1 MVYLVY
7 AASALLG
14 TAFVWLALKAFGVSN
29 IKYVEAKA
37 VESDA
42 VETSEDIQ
50 GKKIITYS
58 KSQTIVILVL
68 FALVSFLVAL
78 ATGKNTIAVEMS
90 PRLIIG
96 YIKLFSVFVIIA
108 ASAFID
114 FKKRIIP
121 NKLVLVGLAFRA
133 ILYLCEFVWCR
144 DIIVEIVKS
153 DLTGFFIGFGILFV
167 AGLVS
172 RGAVGFGDAK
182 LFAVIGLT
190 ASSLATF
197 GTLLFSLIA
206 SSVCGIFLLIKY
218 RDRKRTF
225 PFAPFILIG
234 YSIVIFMGNF

>member
-14 TAFVWLALKAFGVSN
+14 TILVWLALKAFGVSG
-29 IKYVEAKA
+29 IRYVEA
-37 VESDA
+37 DA
-42 VETSEDIQ
+42 VETSEEI
-50 GKKIITYS
+50 KEEEKIIPYS
-58 KSQTIVILVL
+58 KFQTIVILVL
-68 FALVSFLVAL
+68 FAIVSFLVAL

-108 ASAFID
+108 SSAFID

-121 NKLVLVGLAFRA
+121 NKFVLVGLAFRA
-133 ILYLCEFVWCR
+133 ALYLCELVWCR
-144 DIIVEIVKS
+144 DIIVEIAKS

-167 AGLVS
+167 AGLVT

-206 SSVCGIFLLIKY
+206 SSVCGIVLLIKY